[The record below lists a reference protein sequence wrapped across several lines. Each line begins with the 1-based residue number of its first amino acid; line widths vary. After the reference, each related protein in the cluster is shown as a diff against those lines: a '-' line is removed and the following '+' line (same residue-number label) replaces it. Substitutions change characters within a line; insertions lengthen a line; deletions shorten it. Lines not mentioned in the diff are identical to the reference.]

1 MYIVLSV
8 LLGVLIGALLPWSI
22 PAQYSIY
29 AAVMLLAALDAAA
42 GGINARLHHKFRG
55 SLFVSGALGNGLI
68 AVFLRTF
75 AADLRIGACPL
86 TMSQLFADLDLICG
100 AGTGQDLLVRVHRN
114 KFHTLRSSLHH
125 AVDHVVAAAADAN
138 DLNIDY
144 VFRTDIQTKCHMY
157 PPSASAANCP
167 IPC

>member
-68 AVFLRTF
+68 AVFLTYMGE
-75 AADLRIGACPL
+75 RIGISLYLAAVVVFGTRLFQNFGEIRRELL
-86 TMSQLFADLDLICG
+86 TLSGNRNTIGKNTDKTQEL
-100 AGTGQDLLVRVHRN
+100 GQSDVLLY
-114 KFHTLRSSLHH
+114 L
-125 AVDHVVAAAADAN
+125 
-138 DLNIDY
+138 
-144 VFRTDIQTKCHMY
+144 Y
-157 PPSASAANCP
+157 PHKQS
-167 IPC
+167 

>member
-29 AAVMLLAALDAAA
+29 AAVMLLAALVAAA

-68 AVFLRTF
+68 AVFLTYMGE
-75 AADLRIGACPL
+75 RIGISLYLAAVVVFGTRLFQNFGEIRRELLTLSGNRNTIGKNTDKTQELGQSDHLDPL
-86 TMSQLFADLDLICG
+86 
-100 AGTGQDLLVRVHRN
+100 
-114 KFHTLRSSLHH
+114 
-125 AVDHVVAAAADAN
+125 
-138 DLNIDY
+138 
-144 VFRTDIQTKCHMY
+144 
-157 PPSASAANCP
+157 
-167 IPC
+167 

>member
-42 GGINARLHHKFRG
+42 GGIDARLHHKFRG

-68 AVFLRTF
+68 AVFLTYMGE
-75 AADLRIGACPL
+75 RIG
-86 TMSQLFADLDLICG
+86 ICK
-100 AGTGQDLLVRVHRN
+100 TQRLVVCINLRRN
-114 KFHTLRSSLHH
+114 HHGIWFGCRS
-125 AVDHVVAAAADAN
+125 
-138 DLNIDY
+138 
-144 VFRTDIQTKCHMY
+144 
-157 PPSASAANCP
+157 
-167 IPC
+167 

>member
-8 LLGVLIGALLPWSI
+8 LLGVLIGALVPWSI

-68 AVFLRTF
+68 AVFLTYMGE
-75 AADLRIGACPL
+75 RIGISLYLAAVVVFGTRLFQNFGEIRRELLTLSGNRNTIGKNTDKTQELGQSDHLDPL
-86 TMSQLFADLDLICG
+86 
-100 AGTGQDLLVRVHRN
+100 
-114 KFHTLRSSLHH
+114 
-125 AVDHVVAAAADAN
+125 
-138 DLNIDY
+138 
-144 VFRTDIQTKCHMY
+144 
-157 PPSASAANCP
+157 
-167 IPC
+167 

>member
-68 AVFLRTF
+68 AVFLTYMGE
-75 AADLRIGACPL
+75 RIG
-86 TMSQLFADLDLICG
+86 I
-100 AGTGQDLLVRVHRN
+100 
-114 KFHTLRSSLHH
+114 SLYL
-125 AVDHVVAAAADAN
+125 AAVVAFGTRLFQDFGEIRRELLTLSGN
-138 DLNIDY
+138 RNTIGKN
-144 VFRTDIQTKCHMY
+144 TDKTQELGQSDHLD
-157 PPSASAANCP
+157 PL
-167 IPC
+167 

>member
-68 AVFLRTF
+68 AVFLTYMGE
-75 AADLRIGACPL
+75 RIGISHYLAAVVVFGTRLFQNLGEIRRELLTLSGNRNTIGKNTDKTQELGQSDHLDPL
-86 TMSQLFADLDLICG
+86 
-100 AGTGQDLLVRVHRN
+100 
-114 KFHTLRSSLHH
+114 
-125 AVDHVVAAAADAN
+125 
-138 DLNIDY
+138 
-144 VFRTDIQTKCHMY
+144 
-157 PPSASAANCP
+157 
-167 IPC
+167 

>member
-68 AVFLRTF
+68 AVFLTYMGE
-75 AADLRIGACPL
+75 RIGISLYLAAVVVFGTRLFQNFVEIRRELLTLSGNRNTISKNTDKTQEMGQSDHLDPL
-86 TMSQLFADLDLICG
+86 
-100 AGTGQDLLVRVHRN
+100 
-114 KFHTLRSSLHH
+114 
-125 AVDHVVAAAADAN
+125 
-138 DLNIDY
+138 
-144 VFRTDIQTKCHMY
+144 
-157 PPSASAANCP
+157 
-167 IPC
+167 

>member
-55 SLFVSGALGNGLI
+55 SLCVSGALGNGLI
-68 AVFLRTF
+68 AVFLTYMGE
-75 AADLRIGACPL
+75 RIGISLYLAAVVVFGTRLFQNFGEIRRELLTLSGNRNTIGKNTDKTQELGQSDHLDPL
-86 TMSQLFADLDLICG
+86 
-100 AGTGQDLLVRVHRN
+100 
-114 KFHTLRSSLHH
+114 
-125 AVDHVVAAAADAN
+125 
-138 DLNIDY
+138 
-144 VFRTDIQTKCHMY
+144 
-157 PPSASAANCP
+157 
-167 IPC
+167 

>member
-29 AAVMLLAALDAAA
+29 AAVMLLAAIDAAA

-68 AVFLRTF
+68 AVFLTYMGE
-75 AADLRIGACPL
+75 RIGISLYLAAVVVFGTRLFQNFGEIRRELLTLSGNRNTIGKNTDKTQELGQSDHLDPL
-86 TMSQLFADLDLICG
+86 
-100 AGTGQDLLVRVHRN
+100 
-114 KFHTLRSSLHH
+114 
-125 AVDHVVAAAADAN
+125 
-138 DLNIDY
+138 
-144 VFRTDIQTKCHMY
+144 
-157 PPSASAANCP
+157 
-167 IPC
+167 

>member
-68 AVFLRTF
+68 AVFLTYMGE
-75 AADLRIGACPL
+75 RIGISLYLAAVVVFGTRLFQNFGEIRRELLTLSGNRNTIGKNTDKTQELRQSDHLDPL
-86 TMSQLFADLDLICG
+86 
-100 AGTGQDLLVRVHRN
+100 
-114 KFHTLRSSLHH
+114 
-125 AVDHVVAAAADAN
+125 
-138 DLNIDY
+138 
-144 VFRTDIQTKCHMY
+144 
-157 PPSASAANCP
+157 
-167 IPC
+167 

>member
-42 GGINARLHHKFRG
+42 GINARLHHKFRG

-68 AVFLRTF
+68 AVFLTYMGE
-75 AADLRIGACPL
+75 RIGISLYLAAVVVFGTRLFQNFGEIRRELLTLSGNRNTIGKNTDKTQELGQSDHLDPL
-86 TMSQLFADLDLICG
+86 
-100 AGTGQDLLVRVHRN
+100 
-114 KFHTLRSSLHH
+114 
-125 AVDHVVAAAADAN
+125 
-138 DLNIDY
+138 
-144 VFRTDIQTKCHMY
+144 
-157 PPSASAANCP
+157 
-167 IPC
+167 

>member
-42 GGINARLHHKFRG
+42 GGIDARLHHKFRG

-68 AVFLRTF
+68 AVFLTYMGE
-75 AADLRIGACPL
+75 RIGISLYLAAVVVFGTRLFQNFREIRRELLTLSGNRNTISKNTDKTQEMGQSDHLDPL
-86 TMSQLFADLDLICG
+86 
-100 AGTGQDLLVRVHRN
+100 
-114 KFHTLRSSLHH
+114 
-125 AVDHVVAAAADAN
+125 
-138 DLNIDY
+138 
-144 VFRTDIQTKCHMY
+144 
-157 PPSASAANCP
+157 
-167 IPC
+167 

>member
-68 AVFLRTF
+68 AVVLTYMGE
-75 AADLRIGACPL
+75 RIGISLYLAAVVVFGTRLFQNFGEIRRELLTLSGNRNTIGKNTDKTQELGQSDHLDPL
-86 TMSQLFADLDLICG
+86 
-100 AGTGQDLLVRVHRN
+100 
-114 KFHTLRSSLHH
+114 
-125 AVDHVVAAAADAN
+125 
-138 DLNIDY
+138 
-144 VFRTDIQTKCHMY
+144 
-157 PPSASAANCP
+157 
-167 IPC
+167 

>member
-68 AVFLRTF
+68 AVFLTYMGE
-75 AADLRIGACPL
+75 RIGISLYLAAVVVFGTRLFQNFGEIRRELLTLSGNRKTIGKNTDKTQELGQSDHLDPL
-86 TMSQLFADLDLICG
+86 
-100 AGTGQDLLVRVHRN
+100 
-114 KFHTLRSSLHH
+114 
-125 AVDHVVAAAADAN
+125 
-138 DLNIDY
+138 
-144 VFRTDIQTKCHMY
+144 
-157 PPSASAANCP
+157 
-167 IPC
+167 

>member
-68 AVFLRTF
+68 AVFLTYMGE
-75 AADLRIGACPL
+75 RIGISLYLAEVVVFGTRLFQNFGEIRRELLTLSGNRNTIGKNTDKTQELGQSDHLDPL
-86 TMSQLFADLDLICG
+86 
-100 AGTGQDLLVRVHRN
+100 
-114 KFHTLRSSLHH
+114 
-125 AVDHVVAAAADAN
+125 
-138 DLNIDY
+138 
-144 VFRTDIQTKCHMY
+144 
-157 PPSASAANCP
+157 
-167 IPC
+167 

>member
-68 AVFLRTF
+68 AVFLTSMGE
-75 AADLRIGACPL
+75 RIGISLYLAAVVVFGTRLFQNFGEIRRELLTLSGNRNTIGKNTDKTQELGQSDHLDPL
-86 TMSQLFADLDLICG
+86 
-100 AGTGQDLLVRVHRN
+100 
-114 KFHTLRSSLHH
+114 
-125 AVDHVVAAAADAN
+125 
-138 DLNIDY
+138 
-144 VFRTDIQTKCHMY
+144 
-157 PPSASAANCP
+157 
-167 IPC
+167 

>member
-68 AVFLRTF
+68 AVFLTYMGE
-75 AADLRIGACPL
+75 RIGISLYLAAVVVFGTRLFQNFGEIRRELLTLSGNRNTISKNTDKTQEMGQSDHLDPL
-86 TMSQLFADLDLICG
+86 
-100 AGTGQDLLVRVHRN
+100 
-114 KFHTLRSSLHH
+114 
-125 AVDHVVAAAADAN
+125 
-138 DLNIDY
+138 
-144 VFRTDIQTKCHMY
+144 
-157 PPSASAANCP
+157 
-167 IPC
+167 

>member
-29 AAVMLLAALDAAA
+29 AAVLLLAAIEAAA

-68 AVFLRTF
+68 AVFLTYMGE
-75 AADLRIGACPL
+75 RIGISLYLAAVVVFGTRLFQNFGEIRRELLTLSGNRNTISKNTDKTQEMGQSDHLDPL
-86 TMSQLFADLDLICG
+86 
-100 AGTGQDLLVRVHRN
+100 
-114 KFHTLRSSLHH
+114 
-125 AVDHVVAAAADAN
+125 
-138 DLNIDY
+138 
-144 VFRTDIQTKCHMY
+144 
-157 PPSASAANCP
+157 
-167 IPC
+167 

>member
-68 AVFLRTF
+68 AVFLTYMGE
-75 AADLRIGACPL
+75 RIGISLYLAAVVVFGTRLFQNFGEIRRELLTLSGNRNTIGINTDKTQELGQSDHLDPL
-86 TMSQLFADLDLICG
+86 
-100 AGTGQDLLVRVHRN
+100 
-114 KFHTLRSSLHH
+114 
-125 AVDHVVAAAADAN
+125 
-138 DLNIDY
+138 
-144 VFRTDIQTKCHMY
+144 
-157 PPSASAANCP
+157 
-167 IPC
+167 

>member
-29 AAVMLLAALDAAA
+29 AAVVLLGALDAAA

-68 AVFLRTF
+68 AVFLTYMGE
-75 AADLRIGACPL
+75 RIGISLYLAAVVVFGTRLFQNFGEIRRELLTLSGNRNTIGKNTDKTQELGQSDHLDPL
-86 TMSQLFADLDLICG
+86 
-100 AGTGQDLLVRVHRN
+100 
-114 KFHTLRSSLHH
+114 
-125 AVDHVVAAAADAN
+125 
-138 DLNIDY
+138 
-144 VFRTDIQTKCHMY
+144 
-157 PPSASAANCP
+157 
-167 IPC
+167 

>member
-8 LLGVLIGALLPWSI
+8 FLGVLIGALLPWSI

-68 AVFLRTF
+68 AVFLTYMGE
-75 AADLRIGACPL
+75 RIGISLYLAAVVVFGTRLFQNFGEIRRELLTLSGNRNTISKNTDKTQEMGQSDHLDPL
-86 TMSQLFADLDLICG
+86 
-100 AGTGQDLLVRVHRN
+100 
-114 KFHTLRSSLHH
+114 
-125 AVDHVVAAAADAN
+125 
-138 DLNIDY
+138 
-144 VFRTDIQTKCHMY
+144 
-157 PPSASAANCP
+157 
-167 IPC
+167 

>member
-1 MYIVLSV
+1 MYIVRSV

-68 AVFLRTF
+68 AVFLTYMGE
-75 AADLRIGACPL
+75 RIGISLYLAAVVVFGTRLFQNFGEIRRELLTLSGNRNTIGKNTDKTQELGQSDHLDPL
-86 TMSQLFADLDLICG
+86 
-100 AGTGQDLLVRVHRN
+100 
-114 KFHTLRSSLHH
+114 
-125 AVDHVVAAAADAN
+125 
-138 DLNIDY
+138 
-144 VFRTDIQTKCHMY
+144 
-157 PPSASAANCP
+157 
-167 IPC
+167 

>member
-68 AVFLRTF
+68 AVFLTYMGE
-75 AADLRIGACPL
+75 RIGISLYLAAVVVFGTRLFQNFGEIRRELL
-86 TMSQLFADLDLICG
+86 TLSGNRNTIGKNTDKTQELGQSDHLDL
-100 AGTGQDLLVRVHRN
+100 L
-114 KFHTLRSSLHH
+114 
-125 AVDHVVAAAADAN
+125 
-138 DLNIDY
+138 
-144 VFRTDIQTKCHMY
+144 
-157 PPSASAANCP
+157 
-167 IPC
+167 

>member
-68 AVFLRTF
+68 AVFLTYMGE
-75 AADLRIGACPL
+75 RIG
-86 TMSQLFADLDLICG
+86 I
-100 AGTGQDLLVRVHRN
+100 
-114 KFHTLRSSLHH
+114 SLYL
-125 AVDHVVAAAADAN
+125 AAAW
-138 DLNIDY
+138 LI
-144 VFRTDIQTKCHMY
+144 FFLPFM
-157 PPSASAANCP
+157 PPLPGWGCARCRLRFW
-167 IPC
+167 I

>member
-1 MYIVLSV
+1 MYSVLSV

-68 AVFLRTF
+68 AVFLTYMGE
-75 AADLRIGACPL
+75 RIGISLYLAAVVVFGTRLFQNFGEIRRELLTLSGNRNTIGKNTDKTQELGQSDHLDPL
-86 TMSQLFADLDLICG
+86 
-100 AGTGQDLLVRVHRN
+100 
-114 KFHTLRSSLHH
+114 
-125 AVDHVVAAAADAN
+125 
-138 DLNIDY
+138 
-144 VFRTDIQTKCHMY
+144 
-157 PPSASAANCP
+157 
-167 IPC
+167 

>member
-68 AVFLRTF
+68 AVFLTYMGE
-75 AADLRIGACPL
+75 RIGISLYLAAVVVFGTRLFQNFGEIRRELLTLSGNRNTIAKNTDKTQELGQSDHLDPL
-86 TMSQLFADLDLICG
+86 
-100 AGTGQDLLVRVHRN
+100 
-114 KFHTLRSSLHH
+114 
-125 AVDHVVAAAADAN
+125 
-138 DLNIDY
+138 
-144 VFRTDIQTKCHMY
+144 
-157 PPSASAANCP
+157 
-167 IPC
+167 

>member
-68 AVFLRTF
+68 AVFLTYMGE
-75 AADLRIGACPL
+75 RIGISLYLAAVVVFGTRLFQNFGEIRRELL
-86 TMSQLFADLDLICG
+86 TLSGNRNTIGKNTDKTQETG
-100 AGTGQDLLVRVHRN
+100 AKR
-114 KFHTLRSSLHH
+114 
-125 AVDHVVAAAADAN
+125 
-138 DLNIDY
+138 
-144 VFRTDIQTKCHMY
+144 
-157 PPSASAANCP
+157 PS
-167 IPC
+167 